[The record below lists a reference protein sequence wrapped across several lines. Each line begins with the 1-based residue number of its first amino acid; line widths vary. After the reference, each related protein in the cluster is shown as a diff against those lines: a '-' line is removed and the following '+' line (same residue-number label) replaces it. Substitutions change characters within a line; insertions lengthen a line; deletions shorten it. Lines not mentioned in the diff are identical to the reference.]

1 MAEFEGKTFG
11 DFGLSSKPDEFYAS
25 VNKLIDE
32 MDDMDLVRCMKYMA
46 SNVCKTPRKY
56 PPIVIMTL
64 MQELQRC
71 EMMCAKL
78 KEILGGVVLTGVECK
93 KCGRTLPH
101 MTIMQ
106 HLEGVNKDCPHDLVE
121 VDNSALIEQHKKCL
135 DE

>member
-1 MAEFEGKTFG
+1 MADFEGKTFS
-11 DFGLSSKPDEFYAS
+11 DFGLSPKPDEFYSS
-25 VNKLIDE
+25 VDAMIGE

-46 SNVCKTPRKY
+46 SLICKTPRSY

-78 KEILGGVVLTGVECK
+78 KEIMGGVVLTGAICK
-93 KCGRTLPH
+93 KCGNELPH

-106 HLEGVNKDCPHDLVE
+106 HLEGVNRECPHDLVE
-121 VDNSALIEQHKKCL
+121 VDNSKLIEQHKSCL